1 MLQRWLRARGLDGL
15 TWADLRYDLGAGLFA
30 HRTARARGHGLRDT
44 LRGDRDEPGSGATY
58 AATPAAT
65 GPKVPPVT
73 DRWSPLLDVLRHWR
87 RPLVRVDAE
96 VMVRLRRRHSVPATH
111 DGEQVEIPTT
121 SWMLTERSPDSDA
134 APYVAR
140 IAGVG
145 RRLPDTHLS
154 TEALMSR
161 TRHHTRIDLERL
173 TGIHE
178 RRVSVGD
185 EDSLT
190 LAIGAARDCLA
201 RSGRRADDIDL
212 VVSCSITKYRDGL
225 VQWLEPTMSLAVA
238 RAIGATGAITFDLSN
253 ACAGTL
259 TGVLVANNWVRRGA
273 IRRALVVSGEYISQL
288 GTNAARHVHSILS
301 RELASLTLGD
311 AGGAVLVERAEHGE
325 PGIGVAGFTTVA
337 DHSRLCLAYPARHE
351 AGARMFTKARAI
363 HRVAIADTPVL
374 LNEVLAAAGLRID
387 EIDHVIPHQTS
398 ARAIRT
404 GERLVNEMLGGAP
417 RNPAVVTVD
426 RFGNTASTTHV
437 VALVEELDAERL
449 RAGDRVALLALASG
463 LEIGVVL
470 FTVDEGLEACRG
482 NGH

>member
-1 MLQRWLRARGLDGL
+1 
-15 TWADLRYDLGAGLFA
+15 
-30 HRTARARGHGLRDT
+30 
-44 LRGDRDEPGSGATY
+44 
-58 AATPAAT
+58 
-65 GPKVPPVT
+65 
-73 DRWSPLLDVLRHWR
+73 
-87 RPLVRVDAE
+87 
-96 VMVRLRRRHSVPATH
+96 MVRLRRRHSASH
-111 DGEQVEIPTT
+111 DGDRADLEAT

-145 RRLPDTHLS
+145 RKLPATHLS
-154 TEALMSR
+154 TEALMGT
-161 TRHHTRIDLERL
+161 TRHHTRVDLERL

-185 EDSLT
+185 EDSLS

-201 RSGRRADDIDL
+201 RAGRGAEDIDL

-225 VQWLEPTMSLAVA
+225 VQWLEPTTSLAVA
-238 RAIGATGAITFDLSN
+238 RAIGATGATTFDLSN

-259 TGVLVANNWVRRGA
+259 TGVLVANNWIRRGA

-288 GTNAARHVHSILS
+288 GTNAAQHVRSIMS

-311 AGGAVLVERAEHGE
+311 AGGAVLLERAEHGE
-325 PGIGVAGFTTVA
+325 PGIRVAGFTTVA
-337 DHSRLCLAYPARHE
+337 DHSRLCLAYPARHD

-374 LNEVLAAAGLRID
+374 LNEVLDAAGLRID
-387 EIDHVIPHQTS
+387 EVDHVIPHQTS

-404 GERLVNEMLGGAP
+404 GMRVVNNALGALP

-426 RFGNTASTTHV
+426 RYGNTASTTHV
-437 VALVEELDAERL
+437 VALVEELDAGRL
-449 RAGDRVALLALASG
+449 HAGDRVALVALASG

-470 FTVDEGLEACRG
+470 FTVDEGLEASSG